1 MIRVTKQPYE
11 ERYIDIS
18 FVNSLPTGE
27 TIATI
32 ASYSAIN
39 IDDESSITSEVFN
52 GAPVILEGNK
62 KIRVYMK
69 GGANGLRAKLTIR
82 LVGSAETKPTK
93 LEEDILLLIV
103 EE

>member
-18 FVNSLPTGE
+18 FVNSFPTGE
-27 TIATI
+27 TIASV
-32 ASYSAIN
+32 ASYTAIN
-39 IDDESSITSEVFN
+39 IDDDSTITSEVFN
-52 GAPVILEGNK
+52 GAPEILEGNK
-62 KIRVYMK
+62 KVRVYMK

-82 LVGSAETKPTK
+82 LVGSAVTKPTK
-93 LEEDILLLIV
+93 LEEDILLLVI